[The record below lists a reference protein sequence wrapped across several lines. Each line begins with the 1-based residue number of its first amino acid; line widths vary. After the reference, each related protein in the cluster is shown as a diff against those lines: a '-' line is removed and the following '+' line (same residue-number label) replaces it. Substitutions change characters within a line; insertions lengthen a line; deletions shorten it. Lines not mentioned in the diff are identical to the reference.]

1 MAGRGPIRGGG
12 GPGSR
17 GGSRA
22 GAGLRATRPAVAE
35 LYIPAYIQLRFSWD
49 EAKSRRTF
57 DERGLDFASAA
68 RIFEGPTLDEVDDRR
83 DYGEKRV
90 VSIGRVEDRLL
101 TVVWTS
107 RRGGA
112 ERRIISARR
121 SNRHERKRFEDTV
134 DDRS

>member
-1 MAGRGPIRGGG
+1 MAVRGPIRGG

-49 EAKSRRTF
+49 EAKRERTLQQ
-57 DERGLDFASAA
+57 RALDFVLAC
-68 RIFEGPTLDEVDDRR
+68 RIFEGLTLDVIDDRR
-83 DYGEKRV
+83 DYGEKRI
-90 VSIGRVEDRLL
+90 VSIGRVEDHIL

-112 ERRIISARR
+112 ERRLISARR
-121 SNRHERKRFEDTV
+121 SNRHERKRFEDAM

>member
-35 LYIPAYIQLRFSWD
+35 LYIPAYIQLQFSWD

-68 RIFEGPTLDEVDDRR
+68 RIFEGSTLDEIDDRR
-83 DYGEKRV
+83 DYGERRI
-90 VSIGRVEDRLL
+90 VSVGCVQGQIL

-107 RRGGA
+107 HRGGA

-121 SNRHERKRFEDTV
+121 SNRHERKRFEDAM